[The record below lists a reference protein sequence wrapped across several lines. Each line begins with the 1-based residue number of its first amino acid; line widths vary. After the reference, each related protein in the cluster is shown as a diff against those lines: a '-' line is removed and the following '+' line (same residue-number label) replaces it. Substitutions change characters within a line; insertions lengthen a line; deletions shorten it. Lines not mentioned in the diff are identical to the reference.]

1 MRGMRSVAASVVLAV
16 GFLAAACLWQRQA
29 EGAEE
34 EKAQDWEY
42 KAVSFD
48 SDEIQ
53 DTRKLN
59 LLAAD
64 GWEYV
69 GPLFGGVDDP
79 PTKHGKGVVAFRRRT
94 DLAEAKKELDKLQGH
109 WKVITFESGGG
120 AVNVA
125 NDETWSVDKDQFF
138 FSTSRGSI
146 TLNPTAK
153 VKKIDLATGERRL
166 SSPLAPAGD
175 QPVHSVSGIY
185 SLDGDDL
192 KLCFDTTG
200 DDRPKEFST
209 EKNPARCLITLK
221 RQKK

>member
-1 MRGMRSVAASVVLAV
+1 MRGVRSVTASVVLAV

-29 EGAEE
+29 EGADE

-69 GPLFGGVDDP
+69 GPLFGGADDP
-79 PTKHGKGVVAFRRRT
+79 TKRGKGVVAFRRRT
-94 DLAEAKKELDKLQGH
+94 DLAEAKKELDKLQGK
-109 WKVITFESGGG
+109 WKVIAVEPGGG
-120 AVNVA
+120 NVFVA
-125 NDETWSVDKDQFF
+125 NDETWSFDKDQVL
-138 FSTSRGSI
+138 SPKLEWSI

-153 VKKIDLATGERRL
+153 VKKIDLVPRESR
-166 SSPLAPAGD
+166 P
-175 QPVHSVSGIY
+175 PVSWSGIY

-192 KLCFDTTG
+192 KLCVDTTG

-209 EKNPARCLITLK
+209 EKNPARVLITLK